1 MIFEPLDFAGKD
13 ARFNRQAA
21 GPARTLHH
29 CINALRRGDRA
40 IVVTARCASERRALL
55 TEMARLAGPDL
66 RLVDRIDGSEVA
78 GKLTERLGAMGLV
91 MGAPWRRICPHNGAP
106 ALFLIVDDADLLTA
120 GDLGVLADLAD
131 LADHETAAVVQVVLA
146 GSNRL
151 FASLCRPEMDGLWRR
166 VRLAIALEDPAH
178 DSAASLTGLAVQIA
192 RTQARLDAQ
201 GRIMAI
207 FADDPTPAPRYDA

>member
-1 MIFEPLDFAGKD
+1 MTFEPLDFAGTD
-13 ARFNRQAA
+13 VRFNRQAA

-40 IVVTARCASERRALL
+40 VVVTARRACERRALL

-66 RLVDRIDGSEVA
+66 RLVARIDGREVA
-78 GKLTERLGAMGLV
+78 GKLADRLCAMGLL
-91 MGAPWRRICPHNGAP
+91 MSASWGRICPRRSAP
-106 ALFLIVDDADLLTA
+106 ALFLIVDEAEMLTA

-131 LADHETAAVVQVVLA
+131 DATAAAVQVVLA

-151 FASLCRPEMDGLWRR
+151 FASLYRPEGDGLWRR

-178 DSAASLTGLAVQIA
+178 DSAARLAGLAAEIA
-192 RTQARLDAQ
+192 RTQARLEAQ
-201 GRIMAI
+201 KRIMAI
-207 FADDPTPAPRYDA
+207 FADDPASAPRYDA

>member
-1 MIFEPLDFAGKD
+1 MTFEPSDFAGAD

-40 IVVTARCASERRALL
+40 LVITAKHACESRALL

-66 RLVDRIDGSEVA
+66 RLVARVDGSEMA
-78 GKLTERLGAMGLV
+78 GELAHSLCKMG
-91 MGAPWRRICPHNGAP
+91 MTSGAPWGRVSTRRATP
-106 ALFLIVDDADLLTA
+106 ASFLIVDEADMLTA
-120 GDLGVLADLAD
+120 ADLGVLADLAD
-131 LADHETAAVVQVVLA
+131 DATAAPVQVVLA

-151 FASLCRPEMDGLWRR
+151 FANLCHPDADGFWRK

-178 DSAASLTGLAVQIA
+178 DSAPSLAGLAAEIA
-192 RTQARLDAQ
+192 RTQARLEAQ
-201 GRIMAI
+201 KRIMAI
-207 FADDPTPAPRYDA
+207 FADNPAPAPHYDA

>member
-1 MIFEPLDFAGKD
+1 MTFDPLVFAGTNV
-13 ARFNRQAA
+13 RFNRQTA

-29 CINALRRGDRA
+29 CVNALRRGDRA
-40 IVVTARCASERRALL
+40 VVVTARCASERRALL

-66 RLVDRIDGSEVA
+66 RLVARIDGREVA
-78 GKLTERLGAMGLV
+78 GKLADRLGAMGLV
-91 MGAPWRRICPHNGAP
+91 TSATWGRTCLRRSAP

-120 GDLGVLADLAD
+120 GDLGVLAD

-166 VRLAIALEDPAH
+166 VRLAITLEDPAR
-178 DSAASLTGLAVQIA
+178 DSAASLAGLAAEIT
-192 RTQARLDAQ
+192 RTQARLEAQ
-201 GRIMAI
+201 KRIMAI
-207 FADDPTPAPRYDA
+207 FADNSAPAPRYDA